1 MTRLFREVFY
11 LLKNGHLFWNW
22 TNSGNWNLFTTNIVI
37 PFYSFLVVVFPFSAP
52 ARITEVP
59 WKLTTF
65 FENLEYYH
73 DCTRVYVRYLL
84 LPGILLFDAYTRPWR
99 LTYNNFSSLLK
110 LPTSLLRVFYSGD
123 LSTEDCCYLVLLL
136 MCFLRPL
143 RHQIFVRIIVVNLS
157 TLVFVCLFVRCCDES
172 SI

>member
-1 MTRLFREVFY
+1 MTRLLREVFY

-37 PFYSFLVVVFPFSAP
+37 PFYSFLVVFFPFS

-59 WKLTTF
+59 WKLATALKILNITTIV
-65 FENLEYYH
+65 
-73 DCTRVYVRYLL
+73 RVYVRYLL
-84 LPGILLFDAYTRPWR
+84 LPGIWLFDAYKRPWR

-136 MCFLRPL
+136 MYFLRPL
-143 RHQIFVRIIVVNLS
+143 HHQIFVRIIVVNLS